1 MRFAFLLMRN
11 GWRRS
16 KNEESTSRFF
26 IAKFQLHNNLI
37 AVAGDKQG
45 LWRGVFGVR
54 MDPQKH
60 HPQSS
65 CNRLLRRLGGA
76 QRRHEMRG
84 LVSSERLRGVVVS
97 AKTVSGS
104 EFLTRRMLS
113 VCITAQRTPGEG
125 WNKLMED
132 LTDLRKVL
140 PEASGTA
147 GFFWNGLS
155 FDCFPIVCSQIGRL
169 KKAAEPAAHK

>member
-54 MDPQKH
+54 MDPQNTTH
-60 HPQSS
+60 SHLAIA
-65 CNRLLRRLGGA
+65 CYGDWA
-76 QRRHEMRG
+76 
-84 LVSSERLRGVVVS
+84 ER
-97 AKTVSGS
+97 
-104 EFLTRRMLS
+104 S
-113 VCITAQRTPGEG
+113 VDT
-125 WNKLMED
+125 K
-132 LTDLRKVL
+132 
-140 PEASGTA
+140 
-147 GFFWNGLS
+147 
-155 FDCFPIVCSQIGRL
+155 
-169 KKAAEPAAHK
+169 